1 MNETV
6 IVRDKG
12 GEQDAMQPDAI
23 HAVVPVERIAAK
35 PAKGTAV
42 ATRTAIRD
50 WNRDDQPRE
59 KLLDRGAGA
68 LTNAELLAILIGSGS
83 VDESA
88 VELMRRVMDDCG
100 NSLRRLSQLTIA
112 DLMQYKGIG
121 LAKAVTLM
129 ATSELGRRRRE
140 EQHKDKLSL
149 SSSEE
154 IYDFMLPKMQDL
166 LTETAWILL
175 MSNSYQLIG
184 NPICI
189 SHGGMTETAVDVRV
203 IARHA
208 LMHNASVVV
217 LLHNHPSNNLHPSRD
232 DDRITTQVA
241 EGLKLLRMYL
251 VDHIIV
257 ADTGYYSYRDQGKL

>member
-1 MNETV
+1 MKP
-6 IVRDKG
+6 IDKG
-12 GEQDAMQPDAI
+12 NEQETMLPATVKA
-23 HAVVPVERIAAK
+23 AVSAEGSVGM
-35 PAKGTAV
+35 PAKDGTDV
-42 ATRTAIRD
+42 TRSAIRD
-50 WNRDDQPRE
+50 WDRDDQPRE

-83 VDESA
+83 VNESA
-88 VELMRRVMDDCG
+88 VELMRRVMHDCG

-121 LAKAVTLM
+121 MAKAVTLM
-129 ATSELGRRRRE
+129 AASELGRRRRE

-154 IYDFMLPKMQDL
+154 IYEFMLPKMQDL

-189 SHGGMTETAVDVRV
+189 SNGGMTETAVDVRV

-217 LLHNHPSNNLHPSRD
+217 LLHNHPSNNLRPSRD
-232 DDRITTQVA
+232 DDRITAQVA
-241 EGLKLLRMYL
+241 DGLKLLRMYL